1 MASAEIDFE
10 RSLNPDQHAAAT
22 HGDGPQ
28 LVIAGAGSGKTRVI
42 TYRIAWLVKRHGV
55 DPREIT
61 AVTFTNKAASE
72 MRERV
77 EQLLG
82 IHPLT
87 TFVGTFHRFS
97 LRMLRRWGDRVGLK
111 RDFAILDTSDQ
122 KNLIKKAIGGEEL
135 DETAFT
141 PQAMLGAI
149 SSAKNRLLDPA
160 AYERQADDFFR
171 QRVAKVYRRYQK
183 LLMEASG
190 VDFDDMIRLA
200 VRLLETEED
209 IQRRVQASARFLL
222 VDEFQDTNHA
232 QMRLVHAIAGTDGN
246 LTAVGDEDQGIY
258 RWRGAELDNILG
270 FEKAFSGATVYKLE
284 QNYRSTQTILDAS
297 GAVVERNESRRGKK
311 LWTESGQGDPII
323 LYRARDEQDEAGWVA
338 RGFQQLKSTYGY
350 RGMAVLVRT
359 NAQTRALEDAFLRR
373 RIPYALI
380 GGVRFY
386 ERAEIKDL
394 VAYLRL
400 LRNPRD
406 TLSYTRVVN
415 RPPRGIG
422 NTTQQAVNAQAEA
435 AGVTPWDILDKDQVD
450 GVAERSRRAL
460 MRFRD
465 LLTGLMED
473 AERLPLPSLLERII
487 EVTDYGSLYAK
498 DDAENQSKR
507 ENIAEFL
514 SAAQEF
520 TEKNAYGGP
529 DDLLT
534 AFLDHASLTA
544 DIDGLDPSQGVSL
557 MTLHSAKGLEFP
569 VVAVTGLE
577 DGLLPHFNAQSQ
589 VEDVE
594 EERRLLYV
602 GMTRAEKRLFLTT
615 CRRRRIAGRYQ
626 DQQESPFVAEIPTKH
641 LELEESPQLFAD
653 PPAAAFGQGRGGYGG
668 SSYGGGQR
676 GGGQYGGSQ
685 RGGSQRGG
693 GGDKPYLEGDVYRFF
708 GNDSAKLPTPA
719 AKTPSTSAS
728 RSSRPEPRATGQA
741 TIDLPGFEPTP
752 AAPTPRAPRSTG
764 GSNTGGSSNGGGSGA
779 GATVRKGT
787 RVQHRKL
794 GKGIV
799 LGLEGE
805 GDNLR
810 LTVLFERIGKRKLLA
825 RYANLE
831 VV

>member
-1 MASAEIDFE
+1 MASEEIDFE

-61 AVTFTNKAASE
+61 AVTFTNKAANE

-82 IHPLT
+82 IYPLT

-97 LRMLRRWGDRVGLK
+97 LRMLRRWGDRVGLA

-122 KNLIKKAIGGEEL
+122 KNLIKKAIGAEEL

-149 SSAKNRLLDPA
+149 SSAKNRLLDPS

-209 IQRRVQASARFLL
+209 VRRRVQASGRFLL

-232 QMRLVHAIAGTDGN
+232 QMRLIHAIAGTDGN

-270 FEKAFSGATVYKLE
+270 FESAFSGATVYKLE

-311 LWTESGQGDPII
+311 LWTEAGQGDPIV

-338 RGFQQLKSTYGY
+338 RGFQQLKNTYGY

-406 TLSYTRVVN
+406 GLSFARVVN

-422 NTTQQAVNAQAEA
+422 NTTQQALAAQAEA
-435 AGVTPWDILDKDQVD
+435 AGVAPWDILEKGTIE

-460 MRFRD
+460 VRFRD
-465 LLTGLMED
+465 MLAGLMED
-473 AERLPLPSLLERII
+473 AEKLPLPSLLERIL
-487 EVTDYGSLYAK
+487 EVTDYGSIYAK
-498 DDAENQSKR
+498 DDAENQAKR

-534 AFLDHASLTA
+534 GFLDHASLTA

-569 VVAVTGLE
+569 MVAVTGLE

-641 LELEESPQLFAD
+641 LELEESPQVFAS
-653 PPAAAFGQGRGGYGG
+653 PPAAAFGHGGGSRGGASYGG
-668 SSYGGGQR
+668 GRHGGGQR
-676 GGGQYGGSQ
+676 GGGGQAE
-685 RGGSQRGG
+685 
-693 GGDKPYLEGDVYRFF
+693 KPYLEGDVYRFF
-708 GNDSAKLPTPA
+708 GNDSAKLPAP
-719 AKTPSTSAS
+719 TSAPAP
-728 RSSRPEPRATGQA
+728 RPEPHAAGQA
-741 TIDLPGFEPTP
+741 TLERPKP
-752 AAPTPRAPRSTG
+752 APTPRAPGGTG
-764 GSNTGGSSNGGGSGA
+764 GGSSSGTGS
-779 GATVRKGT
+779 TVRKGT
-787 RVQHRKL
+787 RVRHRKL

-799 LGLEGE
+799 LGLEGD
-805 GDNLR
+805 GDDLR